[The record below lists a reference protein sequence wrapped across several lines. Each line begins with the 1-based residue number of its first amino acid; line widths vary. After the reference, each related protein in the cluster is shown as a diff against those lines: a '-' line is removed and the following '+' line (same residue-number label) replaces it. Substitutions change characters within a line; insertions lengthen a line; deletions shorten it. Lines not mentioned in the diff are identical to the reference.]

1 LILGGNARL
10 NMATFVTTWT
20 EPQAE
25 TFLAE
30 AFNKNMIDKH
40 EYPMTTEIET

>member
-1 LILGGNARL
+1 
-10 NMATFVTTWT
+10 MATFVTTWT

-25 TFLAE
+25 MLMAE
-30 AFNKNMIDKH
+30 ALNKNMIDMH